1 MAEQSVQHDVQHD
14 RTRQTDQAVSTVAAP
29 MVERAFR
36 LLELL
41 SASEE
46 GLTLSDLARAL
57 GMSKGSVHG
66 LLKTLESN
74 RVIEQSEE
82 RRYILGP
89 RIFDLAQ
96 AYGQRPDLRRLA
108 LPAMRRLAA
117 SIGQTIFLGRVED
130 DRIRILECIE
140 DESELPSLRISA
152 RRGGRI
158 PLLAGATARVAM
170 AAWPVSKR
178 EEFLRSHPL
187 PAFTEHSITDPD
199 QFLSAVEE
207 TARTG
212 IGEDHEE
219 YLTGVN
225 AVAAPIYGS
234 GGLLVALLWVV
245 GFASRFGEEAMQ
257 RARQQL
263 RAEAGA
269 LSRSLSFPS
278 QFPSQTGSS

>member
-1 MAEQSVQHDVQHD
+1 MVERPVQHGVQQPPSQ
-14 RTRQTDQAVSTVAAP
+14 QTEPPTTIVAAP

-57 GMSKGSVHG
+57 GMSKSSVHG

-74 RVIEQSEE
+74 RAIEQTEE

-96 AYGQRPDLRRLA
+96 AYGQRPGLRRFA

-117 SIGQTIFLGRVED
+117 SIGQAVFLGRLEQ
-130 DRIRILECIE
+130 DRIRVLECVE
-140 DESELPSLRISA
+140 DESERPALSISA
-152 RRGGRI
+152 RRGARI
-158 PLLAGATARVAM
+158 PLMAGAIARVVLAS
-170 AAWPVSKR
+170 WPVAQR
-178 EEFLRSHPL
+178 EVFLQVTPL
-187 PAFTEHSITDPD
+187 PNFTEHSISDPM
-199 QFLSAVEE
+199 QLLAAAEE

-212 IGEDHEE
+212 IGYDYGE

-225 AVAAPIYGS
+225 AVAVPIS
-234 GGLLVALLWVV
+234 GPGGALVALLWIA
-245 GFASRFGEEAMQ
+245 GFASHFGAEAM
-257 RARQQL
+257 RDAGQQL
-263 RAEAGA
+263 RSEAEAISRALGA
-269 LSRSLSFPS
+269 R
-278 QFPSQTGSS
+278 